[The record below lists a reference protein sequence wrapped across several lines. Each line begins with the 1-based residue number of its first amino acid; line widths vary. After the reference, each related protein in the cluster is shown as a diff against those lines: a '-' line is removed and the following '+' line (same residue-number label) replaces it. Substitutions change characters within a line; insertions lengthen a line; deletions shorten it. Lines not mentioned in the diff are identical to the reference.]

1 MDKYKSSR
9 KVKKLTSNEKSWMKS
24 EMGKRGQVSI
34 DTIIEIQKAKGKI
47 SGLVLSNNNGK
58 DNASTEFTYS

>member
-1 MDKYKSSR
+1 
-9 KVKKLTSNEKSWMKS
+9 MKS